1 MKMPTTYLV
10 TPLKKNSI
18 IEEQIF
24 KKGKQTFSVIKT
36 WSKGVLITESKPISK
51 IVDGKKITQFKSFK
65 FKENRFDYKKK
76 LVLPEDLS
84 ENESKGLKKLHKS
97 DDLYGWNL
105 DEYGWK
111 SHKYDYTVIGEYEI
125 KQVPVHQLTLFSSEQ
140 ELQILPLT
148 KEQVTEFSKNGLPQS
163 LLYELS
169 DSTEVCAP
177 VFDERTSLSI
187 DDEELPDFYEKFKVK
202 YDAALK
208 EANFPKLPKTKKV
221 KSADLR
227 YALVNESWIK
237 RSWYELTIY
246 EDFDFSKLQIHISRD
261 DIFGSDSYVETFSL
275 NYGEL
280 DFEFRENY
288 GANSSET
295 YIVDSNGKQT
305 GFEIIDDEEDNEDED
320 E

>member
-10 TPLKKNSI
+10 TPLKKNSLVN
-18 IEEQIF
+18 EQIF
-24 KKGKQTFSVIKT
+24 KKGKHTFTVITT
-36 WSKGVLITESKPISK
+36 WEKVVLITESVPKNK
-51 IVDGKKITQFKSFK
+51 TVDGKKVTILKEFK

-84 ENESKGLKKLHKS
+84 ENEIKGLKKLFKS
-97 DDLYGWNL
+97 DDLYGWKL
-105 DEYGWK
+105 DESGWK
-111 SHKYDYTVIGEYEI
+111 SYKDSYTLFGEYESRH
-125 KQVPVHQLTLFSSEQ
+125 VPVHQLTLFSSEQ
-140 ELQILPLT
+140 ELQILTLT

-187 DDEELPDFYEKFKVK
+187 DDEELPDFYEKFKIK
-202 YDAALK
+202 YDDALK
-208 EANFPKLPKTKKV
+208 EANFPKLSKSKKV
-221 KSADLR
+221 KSADLK
-227 YALVNESWIK
+227 YALVQESWIK

-246 EDFDFSKLQIHISRD
+246 EDFNFSKLQIYISRD

-275 NYGEL
+275 NYDEL